1 MSKLKPFL
9 GVVVGIA
16 ALALGG
22 EYFLHRGA
30 AMGNTA
36 AGSAPQAGPPPAM
49 PVPVALVVKRSIP
62 IYLEYSART
71 ESIRNVALQAK
82 VPGYIKAQPASDG
95 ADVKEGDLLYKIE
108 DRDYRAV
115 LDQAK
120 GQAQRDAAALDYARA
135 TYGRGDEL
143 NRSGYI
149 AKDSLEQRG
158 SSVRQSEAALVIDR
172 AAVDAAQSNVSYT
185 EIRAPFS
192 GRVGRDRA
200 PVGTLVGSAGTTL
213 NTVVQL
219 DPIYVTFNPSESDLR
234 EIQKAQKSSRLKADV
249 LLPGDIEARY
259 NGDVTFIDNS
269 VDHATGTIS
278 TRATIRNA
286 DFTLLPGQ
294 YVRVRVRI
302 GMQPNATLVPQSA
315 LGSSQLGKY
324 VFLVG
329 PDNKAEQRA
338 VSLGGTEGE
347 LVAVTGVSEG
357 EQIITGNLQKIGP
370 GAPVQPLPQKQASN

>member
-1 MSKLKPFL
+1 MSKLKAL
-9 GVVVGIA
+9 IGAGVGVA
-16 ALALGG
+16 ALALGA
-22 EYFLHRGA
+22 EYVLHRGA
-30 AMGNTA
+30 GMGNAAAGTA
-36 AGSAPQAGPPPAM
+36 AQAGPPPAM

-95 ADVKEGDLLYKIE
+95 ADVKEGELLYKIE

-115 LDQAK
+115 LEQAK

-149 AKDSLEQRG
+149 AKDSLEQRA

-172 AAVDAAQSNVSYT
+172 GAVEAAQSNVDYT
-185 EIRAPFS
+185 EMRAPFS
-192 GRVGRDRA
+192 GRIGRDRA

-213 NTVVQL
+213 NTLVQL
-219 DPIYVTFNPSESDLR
+219 DPIYVTFNPSEGDLR
-234 EIQKAQKSSRLKADV
+234 EIQRARRSSKLKADV
-249 LLPGDIEARY
+249 LLPRETEARY
-259 NGDVTFIDNS
+259 HGDVTFIDNA

-278 TRATIRNA
+278 ARATIRNA

-302 GMQPNATLVPQSA
+302 GEQPDATLVPQSA

-324 VFLVG
+324 VLLVG
-329 PDNKAEQRA
+329 PDNKAEQRV
-338 VSLGGTEGE
+338 VSLGATEGE

-370 GAPVQPLPQKQASN
+370 GAPVQPLPPKQASN

>member
-9 GVVVGIA
+9 GAVVGIA

-22 EYFLHRGA
+22 EYVLHRGA
-30 AMGNTA
+30 AMGNTS
-36 AGSAPQAGPPPAM
+36 AGTAPQTGPPPAM
-49 PVPVALVVKRSIP
+49 PVPVAIVVKRSIP

-82 VPGYIKAQPASDG
+82 VSGYIKAQPASDG
-95 ADVKEGDLLYKIE
+95 ADVKKGDLLYKIE
-108 DRDYRAV
+108 DRDYHAV

-149 AKDSLEQRG
+149 AKDSLEQRA

-172 AAVDAAQSNVSYT
+172 AAVDAAQSNVNYT

-200 PVGTLVGSAGTTL
+200 PIGTLVGSAGATL
-213 NTVVQL
+213 NTLVQL

-234 EIQKAQKSSRLKADV
+234 EIQKARKSGTLKADV
-249 LLPGDIEARY
+249 LLPRETEARY

-278 TRATIRNA
+278 ARATIRNA
-286 DFTLLPGQ
+286 DFSLLPGQ
-294 YVRVRVRI
+294 YVRLRVRI
-302 GMQPNATLVPQSA
+302 GEQPNATLV
-315 LGSSQLGKY
+315 
-324 VFLVG
+324 
-329 PDNKAEQRA
+329 
-338 VSLGGTEGE
+338 
-347 LVAVTGVSEG
+347 
-357 EQIITGNLQKIGP
+357 
-370 GAPVQPLPQKQASN
+370 